1 MSQSMDD
8 KPQSSGDIAP
18 RGGSSPAPNPPAPNP
33 NDKPPAP
40 PALAASGG
48 ALTPYRGETPL
59 QPETAFMN
67 PVSMIRKGL
76 LVIVVFVVGSL
87 AWASLA
93 PLESSVNAPGVIVV
107 ESHRKTIQHLEGGI
121 VKEVLVTE
129 GETVKAGQP
138 LLRLA
143 ETQAQ
148 SNYSLLQDQ
157 ANGLMAQEARLIAER
172 DGAPSIVFPQ
182 DLLAQRS
189 DPKVTQILA
198 GEENTFLTRK
208 NTLTKQLAILA
219 QRNDENK
226 RQIAGL
232 QSQQDAVHK
241 QGTLIDQEASGV
253 EDLYKQGLSTLP
265 RVLALRRQGADL
277 TGQSGQIS
285 EHIAQIEL
293 SSEENNLQM
302 NNLRNQMLSEV
313 ANDLRDVET
322 KKFDVLARLNAAKDV
337 VNRLDLVAPVA
348 GKVVNLAIHT
358 QGAVIRPG
366 DTVMELVPAEDLL
379 DVEAHV
385 RPDQADTV
393 QPGMSA
399 HVSFNAY
406 KQRRLPQITGA
417 VQTVSADRLVDQRT
431 GQPYF
436 NVVVTVDRKELQDY
450 KDVKLMPGLPV
461 DVAIATGTRTMM
473 EYFLAPVLD
482 VIEKGMRER

>member
-1 MSQSMDD
+1 MNGPSDNQQS
-8 KPQSSGDIAP
+8 GGGLTP
-18 RGGSSPAPNPPAPNP
+18 REGSLPAADPNSKA
-33 NDKPPAP
+33 PAP
-40 PALAASGG
+40 PAMAVSGG
-48 ALTPYRGETPL
+48 ALALYADQGARQNEL
-59 QPETAFMN
+59 AFMN
-67 PVSMIRKGL
+67 PTRMVSKGL
-76 LVIVVFVVGSL
+76 WVIAVFVVGSL

-93 PLESSVNAPGVIVV
+93 QLESAVNAPGVIVV

-129 GETVKAGQP
+129 GQNVAAGQP

-148 SNYSLLQDQ
+148 SNYNLLQDQ
-157 ANGLMAQEARLIAER
+157 ANALMAQEARLIAER
-172 DGAPSIVFPQ
+172 DGAANIAFPPE
-182 DLLAQRS
+182 LLAQRK
-189 DPKVTQILA
+189 DPKVAQIVS
-198 GEENTFLTRK
+198 GEETTFLTRK
-208 NTLTKQLAILA
+208 NTLAKQLAILA

-226 RQIAGL
+226 SQIAGL
-232 QSQQDAVHK
+232 QSQREAVQK
-241 QGTLIDQEASGV
+241 QGTLIDQEATGV
-253 EDLYKQGLSTLP
+253 DDLYKQGLSTLP
-265 RVLALRRQGADL
+265 RVLALRRQAADL
-277 TGQSGQIS
+277 SGQNGQIS
-285 EHIAQIEL
+285 ERMAQIEL
-293 SSEENNLQM
+293 NSEENNLQM
-302 NNLRNQMLSEV
+302 TNLRNQLLTQV
-313 ANDLRDVET
+313 NDDLREVQS

-337 VNRLDLVAPVA
+337 VSRLDLTAPVA
-348 GKVVNLAIHT
+348 GKIVNLAIHT

-366 DTVMELVPAEDLL
+366 DTVMEIVPAEDLL

-393 QPGMSA
+393 QPGMEA

-406 KQRRLPQITGA
+406 KQRRLPQITGT

-461 DVAIATGTRTMM
+461 DVAIATGTRTLM
-473 EYFLAPVLD
+473 EYFMAPVMD

>member
-1 MSQSMDD
+1 MDD
-8 KPQSSGDIAP
+8 KPKSGGSIAP
-18 RGGSSPAPNPPAPNP
+18 RAGSSAAVSGNDNQPGLPAM
-33 NDKPPAP
+33 
-40 PALAASGG
+40 AASGG
-48 ALTPYRGETPL
+48 ALVPYGNGTAAL
-59 QPETAFMN
+59 TETAFMN

-76 LVIVVFVVGSL
+76 VVIVVFVVGSFGL
-87 AWASLA
+87 ASFA
-93 PLESSVNAPGVIVV
+93 PLESAVSAPGVIVV

-121 VKEVLVTE
+121 VKDVLVTE
-129 GETVKAGQP
+129 GQTVAAGEP

-143 ETQAQ
+143 PTQAQ

-157 ANGLMAQEARLIAER
+157 ANALLAQEARLVAER
-172 DGAPSIVFPQ
+172 DSAPNIVFPP

-189 DPKVTQILA
+189 DPKVAQILG

-208 NTLTKQLAILA
+208 NTLNKQMAILA

-232 QSQQDAVHK
+232 QSQQDAVLK
-241 QGTLIDQEASGV
+241 QGTLIEQEASGV

-277 TGQSGQIS
+277 TGQSGAIT
-285 EHIAQIEL
+285 EHIAQIQL

-302 NNLRNQMLSEV
+302 TNLRNQQLTEV
-313 ANDLRDVET
+313 ANDLRDVQT

-406 KQRRLPQITGA
+406 KQRRLPQITGT

-461 DVAIATGTRTMM
+461 DVAIATGTRTLM